1 MKKIFIAVD
10 TSNIK
15 EARKI
20 VRLSKHK
27 KLNLMFKF
35 GLEFFYSKKG
45 RNFISKLKTSK
56 IFLDLKIN
64 DIPNTSLAAL
74 GSIKDLKNVNYI
86 TVHINSGY
94 ETIKAVKQFA
104 NKKFKKLKIFGVSVL
119 TSLNEKSL
127 KQIGHTRSIKEIVKK
142 QAKLA
147 KLSKL
152 DGIICSGQEVSYIKK
167 ICKKMEIITPG
178 IRFKGDKS
186 QDQKRVLTPSQAF
199 KNGATGIVIGR
210 SVTKGNIKK
219 NIQKL
224 INSLN

>member
-10 TSNIK
+10 TSSIK

-74 GSIKDLKNVNYI
+74 RSIKDLKNVNYI

-104 NKKFKKLKIFGVSVL
+104 NKKFKKLKIFGVSIL

-127 KQIGHTRSIKEIVKK
+127 KQIGHTRSLKEIVKK

-224 INSLN
+224 IKSLN